1 MYVLGMGINIDT
13 RMNASTTA
21 IEDRKC
27 PPAIIPELA
36 ILPNNGLLLH
46 IEYRTATVQP

>member
-1 MYVLGMGINIDT
+1 MYVCGICINIV
-13 RMNASTTA
+13 RKMNASTTA

-27 PPAIIPELA
+27 APAIMPELT
-36 ILPNNGLLLH
+36 ILPNNGLLLR